1 MRVRVS
7 PQKSLASR
15 RGMRRAFLDFGASRG
30 TAWSL
35 EPGASCVSLAIDS
48 GCRAG
53 QILAGACRTLLL
65 RWALLFLPFLLDVRD
80 FVAVLL

>member
-1 MRVRVS
+1 MRVRVV

-30 TAWSL
+30 TACSSNRR
-35 EPGASCVSLAIDS
+35 ESCVSLTIDA

-53 QILAGACRTLLL
+53 
-65 RWALLFLPFLLDVRD
+65 
-80 FVAVLL
+80 